1 MTPESTPTWLVG
13 PEIPPARRIGTVLN
27 GTYRLDAFL
36 GQGLTGITYN
46 AWHLRQKQPFAVKLL
61 HRDLQPSHER
71 VVKLRQ
77 DLRVLAGL
85 RKKGF
90 LPVELS
96 FAPDGAPFLASELLI
111 GETLRERL
119 SRGPLPSLAAGIV
132 VAALARALS
141 EAHKLNVVH
150 GDLRP
155 ENVLLPSEDG
165 REIEAGQ
172 PVLMDAALHHLRR
185 RPIGLDESLP
195 LHKLAYLAPEQTAGE
210 QSTANAAG
218 DMFALGAMLYECLTG
233 KAAFAA
239 DELEVVYEK
248 LSQPPAKLDLPKEV
262 GAPPGLASALDA
274 VIAKACARNAD
285 DRYASMA
292 DFLEDLSNAFSGADL
307 PLPPADERIAID
319 TVQSQNR
326 GLRKRTVAVKR
337 IGAGPEPAA
346 ASQTQAKPVASAAP
360 GKSTSGELS
369 KPTAVSAVKA
379 PEAKRASGGTGSSA
393 VTAAPAASAASA
405 SSSGVAAIAAGA
417 AVSGEIKAAR
427 ASGELRT
434 GEFKRVASPAPAV
447 ASKPASSG
455 PASSVQASTAAAA
468 SDGKTGEFKRVPL
481 PSASAAAK
489 PTGSGQVAAP
499 ALAKAADSRPSY
511 PDVKT
516 GEFKRVPL
524 PAAESKNAPQPRETP
539 GPAATNE
546 RRTGEIKKAAA
557 QPESRAATTAA
568 QPASQPATVGK
579 VVATAKGA
587 AEAAKA
593 AEAARLANAAK
604 PDEGGAKARPIRRTV
619 KARDLSGLLAD
630 VAAGRLD
637 AAMAIAMAGMEDDE
651 GQPATS
657 SPQSEEQRIIE
668 EGRAAVLARAEAAKR
683 NRQAEAEEMAQ
694 RAQEQQRRI
703 LEQARQ
709 ETLSRMRAEMATQAR
724 SGAASATDDAADP
737 ELLAEAERQREQL
750 EKARQEAERQAALE
764 EERARKEAEAAEQ
777 ARLEAERVEAALRDA
792 EEREAARAEAM
803 RKEAEREQEA
813 RRAAEAAEAE
823 RVQHLREAEEAER
836 LLAEAKQRADEA
848 AREAEEARRAAE
860 AEADVI
866 AWEEGVVE
874 VVDQRRPPPTPVAA
888 LRQKSQVAQA
898 AQEAAEQAAASV
910 REVAMR
916 VDAAR
921 EQAEALA
928 RTIEDAQREAEEA
941 AAARDAEAKELA
953 KAVAAAE
960 AARARDNELLRLA
973 AAANERAQAAE
984 AARAQHATRATR
996 VTQALAVL
1004 QQVQDMAQSQ
1014 GSSRG
1019 TPASGAPA
1027 ANAAPAG
1034 TSQTGS
1040 GSGVVPVPASAAT
1053 ARGVEPSGIYAG
1065 YSVSEALRDP
1075 SGIQRDMPAAARAQ
1089 ASGQVARPEF
1099 TGPYQPGQMSPA
1111 LQQATQSPTRPMNVV
1126 SGQPEPQGDVVEIS
1140 AMLPASS
1147 LAAMVG
1153 MHTQSQTA
1161 PLPGAMLPATMPQAM
1176 PLLPGMTGPTTQ
1188 IPATGPHPQLMMAP
1202 MMPQVPMPPVDTG
1215 GVTLTVRQF
1224 VATLTVT
1231 SLLSAIIGALIV
1243 ILVMRERG
1251 PLLASD
1257 GRDPRLVSGSTFP
1270 PERPAEPGTKPSVG
1284 PSTGPATQ
1292 PGPATA
1298 VPSPKEVTSQPDLAV
1313 AIAPTIA
1320 PPAVSPTVPIEPAG
1334 KPTIE
1339 PAAATANQYPNKRP
1353 ASVRLPPLRLL
1364 TDQPLLRPR
1373 PVVAPAG
1380 GAGTAAPQT
1389 SPSNTSTPAKETPA
1403 SAAPS
1408 GEPKAPAATE
1418 AKPATESKPAAEPKS
1433 EPKKTTGTPED
1444 GLRNPFGP

>member
-1 MTPESTPTWLVG
+1 
-13 PEIPPARRIGTVLN
+13 VLN

-36 GQGLTGITYN
+36 GQGMTGITYN

-85 RKKGF
+85 RKQGF

-132 VAALARALS
+132 VAALARALG

-195 LHKLAYLAPEQTAGE
+195 LTKLAYLAPEQTAGE

-218 DMFALGAMLYECLTG
+218 DMFALGAILYECLMG

-248 LSQPPAKLDLPKEV
+248 LSQPPTKLDLPKEV
-262 GAPPGLASALDA
+262 GAPPGLAAALD
-274 VIAKACARNAD
+274 VVVAKACAREPEG
-285 DRYASMA
+285 RYATMG
-292 DFLEDLSNAFSGADL
+292 DFLSALSSAFSGAGL

-337 IGAGPEPAA
+337 IGGAAEPAPA
-346 ASQTQAKPVASAAP
+346 AQAKPSASLTPVP
-360 GKSTSGELS
+360 GKALAAEPS
-369 KPTAVSAVKA
+369 KPTAVAASK
-379 PEAKRASGGTGSSA
+379 PTEAKRPTGLTASSTSASPLAAANSAVAAQASASASGPVPTSAASSGESKPARASGEVRTGEFKRVSA
-393 VTAAPAASAASA
+393 ATPAATIKPAASAASA
-405 SSSGVAAIAAGA
+405 P
-417 AVSGEIKAAR
+417 
-427 ASGELRT
+427 AS
-434 GEFKRVASPAPAV
+434 APAPE
-447 ASKPASSG
+447 
-455 PASSVQASTAAAA
+455 
-468 SDGKTGEFKRVPL
+468 GKTGEFKRVPISSGAAAKATGSGVV
-481 PSASAAAK
+481 PVPAAK
-489 PTGSGQVAAP
+489 PT
-499 ALAKAADSRPSY
+499 DSRPSY
-511 PDVKT
+511 PDAKT
-516 GEFKRVPL
+516 GEFKRVQV
-524 PAAESKNAPQPRETP
+524 PADGKAAAPPREASGPTP
-539 GPAATNE
+539 SAE
-546 RRTGEIKKAAA
+546 RRTGEIKKAVVGAEA
-557 QPESRAATTAA
+557 KAATAA
-568 QPASQPATVGK
+568 ALPASQSASVGK

-587 AEAAKA
+587 ADAAKA
-593 AEAARLANAAK
+593 AEAARQAKGAK
-604 PDEGGAKARPIRRTV
+604 PDDGGAKARPLRRTV

-637 AAMAIAMAGMEDDE
+637 AALAIALAGIDEEDA
-651 GQPATS
+651 QNAAAPAL
-657 SPQSEEQRIIE
+657 SEEQRIIE

-683 NRQAEAEEMAQ
+683 NRQAEAEEVAQ
-694 RAQEQQRRI
+694 RAQEQQKRI

-709 ETLSRMRAEMATQAR
+709 ETLSRMRAEMASKAR
-724 SGAASATDDAADP
+724 PSTGGGAEESADP

-823 RVQHLREAEEAER
+823 RLQHLREAEEAER
-836 LLAEAKQRADEA
+836 LLAEAQQRADDA

-874 VVDQRRPPPTPVAA
+874 VVDPQKKPPPTPAAA
-888 LRQKSQVAQA
+888 LRQKSQAAQA

-960 AARARDNELLRLA
+960 AARARDNELLQLA
-973 AAANERAQAAE
+973 TAANERAQAAE

-1014 GSSRG
+1014 GPQRG
-1019 TPASGAPA
+1019 SAASGAPA
-1027 ANAAPAG
+1027 AKAPQTGTPTASGAMPAPA
-1034 TSQTGS
+1034 S
-1040 GSGVVPVPASAAT
+1040 PAA

-1075 SGIQRDMPAAARAQ
+1075 SGVQRDLSAAARAQ

-1099 TGPYQPGQMSPA
+1099 TGPYQPGQITPA
-1111 LQQATQSPTRPMNVV
+1111 VQQATQSPTRPMQVV
-1126 SGQPEPQGDVVEIS
+1126 SGQAEPPGDVVEIS
-1140 AMLPASS
+1140 AMLPAST

-1153 MHTQSQTA
+1153 MNSQSQTA
-1161 PLPGAMLPATMPQAM
+1161 PLPGAARAANLAM
-1176 PLLPGMTGPTTQ
+1176 QQPMGAPNMQLLPGMTGPTTQ
-1188 IPATGPHPQLMMAP
+1188 LPATGPHPQLMMTQG
-1202 MMPQVPMPPVDTG
+1202 MPQVPMTPVDTS

-1243 ILVMRERG
+1243 ILVMRERA
-1251 PLLASD
+1251 PILATSVPD
-1257 GRDPRLVSGSTFP
+1257 IRTNTASPST
-1270 PERPAEPGTKPSVG
+1270 PERPSE
-1284 PSTGPATQ
+1284 PSTRPS
-1292 PGPATA
+1292 PGASTETGSAVA
-1298 VPSPKEVTSQPDLAV
+1298 VPPAKTVVETPDLA
-1313 AIAPTIA
+1313 T
-1320 PPAVSPTVPIEPAG
+1320 
-1334 KPTIE
+1334 
-1339 PAAATANQYPNKRP
+1339 PAAAVPPAAPPIPPSEPAVGAGSDSAVAAPGLYPKKRP

-1364 TDQPLLRPR
+1364 TDQPLVRPR
-1373 PVVAPAG
+1373 PVVAPTG
-1380 GAGTAAPQT
+1380 GGGPAATSANTA
-1389 SPSNTSTPAKETPA
+1389 STPATAKEPPA
-1403 SAAPS
+1403 SATPPA
-1408 GEPKAPAATE
+1408 EPKAPAAGDS
-1418 AKPATESKPAAEPKS
+1418 KPAAETKPAAEPKPPAEPKPAAKP
-1433 EPKKTTGTPED
+1433 EPKKGTGAPDDT
-1444 GLRNPFGP
+1444 LRNPFGP

>member
-36 GQGLTGITYN
+36 GQGMTGITYN
-46 AWHLRQKQPFAVKLL
+46 AWHLRQKQPIAVKLL

-77 DLRVLAGL
+77 DLRILAGL
-85 RKKGF
+85 RKQGF

-132 VAALARALS
+132 VAALARALG

-195 LHKLAYLAPEQTAGE
+195 LGKLAYLAPEQTAGE
-210 QSTANAAG
+210 QPTANAAG
-218 DMFALGAMLYECLTG
+218 DMFALGAILYECLTG

-262 GAPPGLASALDA
+262 GAPPGLAAALDV
-274 VIAKACARNAD
+274 VIAKACARAPD
-285 DRYASMA
+285 ERYDSMA
-292 DFLEDLSNAFSGADL
+292 EFLTALSSGFAGAGL

-337 IGAGPEPAA
+337 IGAGSEPAGPTQA
-346 ASQTQAKPVASAAP
+346 QAKPSASLTP
-360 GKSTSGELS
+360 VSGKSTGSETS
-369 KPTAVSAVKA
+369 KPTAISPAKA
-379 PEAKRASGGTGSSA
+379 PDAKRPSSQTGGGL
-393 VTAAPAASAASA
+393 ASAGSA
-405 SSSGVAAIAAGA
+405 AAQ
-417 AVSGEIKAAR
+417 R
-427 ASGELRT
+427 ASGEVRT
-434 GEFKRVASPAPAV
+434 GEFKRVSTATPAPT
-447 ASKPASSG
+447 SKPL
-455 PASSVQASTAAAA
+455 ASTPVGAPAGE
-468 SDGKTGEFKRVPL
+468 GKTGEFKRIPVG
-481 PSASAAAK
+481 STGAAAK
-489 PTGSGQVAAP
+489 STGSGTVPVP
-499 ALAKAADSRPSY
+499 AKPTDSRPSY
-511 PDVKT
+511 PDAKT

-524 PAAESKNAPQPRETP
+524 PAAENKAAAAARDAAGS
-539 GPAATNE
+539 AATSE
-546 RRTGEIKKAAA
+546 RRTGEIKKSPAVVDSK
-557 QPESRAATTAA
+557 PSTA
-568 QPASQPATVGK
+568 QPAQVGR

-593 AEAARLANAAK
+593 AEAARVSQASKPSEGAAQ
-604 PDEGGAKARPIRRTV
+604 PRPIRRTV

-637 AAMAIAMAGMEDDE
+637 AAMAIAMAGAEEDED
-651 GQPATS
+651 GAPAE
-657 SPQSEEQRIIE
+657 PQLSEAQRVIE

-683 NRQAEAEEMAQ
+683 NRQVEAEEMAQ
-694 RAQEQQRRI
+694 RAQETQRRI

-709 ETLSRMRAEMATQAR
+709 ETLSRMRAEMASQAR
-724 SGAASATDDAADP
+724 PGTAGTTEDAADP
-737 ELLAEAERQREQL
+737 ELLAEAQRQREQL
-750 EKARQEAERQAALE
+750 EKARQEAEQQAQLE
-764 EERARKEAEAAEQ
+764 EDRARKEAEAAEQ
-777 ARLEAERVEAALRDA
+777 ARQEAVRVEEALRDA

-823 RVQHLREAEEAER
+823 RTQHLREAEEAER
-836 LLAEAKQRADEA
+836 LLAEAKQRAEDA
-848 AREAEEARRAAE
+848 AREAEDARRAAE
-860 AEADVI
+860 AEADMI
-866 AWEEGVVE
+866 SWEEGVVE
-874 VVDQRRPPPTPVAA
+874 VVDQRRPPPTPAA
-888 LRQKSQVAQA
+888 AMREKSQVAQA

-928 RTIEDAQREAEEA
+928 RTVEDAQREADEA
-941 AAARDAEAKELA
+941 AAARDLEAQELA

-960 AARARDNELLRLA
+960 AARARDGELMRLA

-984 AARAQHATRATR
+984 AARAQHVTRATR

-1019 TPASGAPA
+1019 TPDAGAAPVSPA
-1027 ANAAPAG
+1027 GPAPAG
-1034 TSQTGS
+1034 
-1040 GSGVVPVPASAAT
+1040 SGVMPVPAAAPPV
-1053 ARGVEPSGIYAG
+1053 RGVEPSGIYAG

-1075 SGIQRDMPAAARAQ
+1075 SGMLRDVPAARGQ
-1089 ASGQVARPEF
+1089 VSGQVPRPEF
-1099 TGPYQPGQMSPA
+1099 TGPYQPGQITPA
-1111 LQQATQSPTRPMNVV
+1111 LQQATQSPTRPMQVV
-1126 SGQPEPQGDVVEIS
+1126 PTQPEPPGEVVEIS

-1153 MHTQSQTA
+1153 MHAQSQTA
-1161 PLPGAMLPATMPQAM
+1161 ALPGAAMAAGAAVPHGMPTASM
-1176 PLLPGMTGPTTQ
+1176 AILPGMTGPTTQ
-1188 IPATGPHPQLMMAP
+1188 IPATGPHPQLMMGTV
-1202 MMPQVPMPPVDTG
+1202 MPQVPMPPPMPPVDTG

-1243 ILVMRERG
+1243 ILVMRER
-1251 PLLASD
+1251 PPILASHLPETRPSTNGPSPVD
-1257 GRDPRLVSGSTFP
+1257 RVVDP
-1270 PERPAEPGTKPSVG
+1270 ATKPSGVG
-1284 PSTGPATQ
+1284 AVTQ
-1292 PGPATA
+1292 PGSSVA
-1298 VPSPKEVTSQPDLAV
+1298 VPPTSPVAQAPDLATV
-1313 AIAPTIA
+1313 EAPSVA
-1320 PPAVSPTVPIEPAG
+1320 PPPSVVPSGASVPAVDTNPAMQ
-1334 KPTIE
+1334 
-1339 PAAATANQYPNKRP
+1339 NMYPNKRP

-1364 TDQPLLRPR
+1364 TDQPLVRPR
-1373 PVVAPAG
+1373 PVTAPATG
-1380 GAGTAAPQT
+1380 GTATQS
-1389 SPSNTSTPAKETPA
+1389 SPASPPPVAKEPA
-1403 SAAPS
+1403 SVPTSSA
-1408 GEPKAPAATE
+1408 EPKAAAGGD
-1418 AKPATESKPAAEPKS
+1418 AKPAAEPKS
-1433 EPKKTTGTPED
+1433 AAEPKPEPKKPPAEPKPEPKKPAGAPD
-1444 GLRNPFGP
+1444 DTLRNPFGP